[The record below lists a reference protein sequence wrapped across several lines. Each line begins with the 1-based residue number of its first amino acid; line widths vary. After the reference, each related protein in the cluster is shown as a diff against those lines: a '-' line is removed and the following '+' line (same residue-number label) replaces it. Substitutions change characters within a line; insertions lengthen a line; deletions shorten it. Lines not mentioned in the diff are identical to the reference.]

1 MRGSNKPLPNLRCGV
16 QKVQDM
22 INACCMRMRYKRG
35 AGGRVQGVVQA
46 TCSKTDRSTYS
57 EWDLPTWPNGD
68 RIAPKAR

>member
-46 TCSKTDRSTYS
+46 TCSK
-57 EWDLPTWPNGD
+57 
-68 RIAPKAR
+68 I